1 MSTLWREIMNDI
13 IKMLDSHI
21 RFGTPVTTDFLK
33 TIRALLEDIENN
45 QVLPETKQ

>member
-1 MSTLWREIMNDI
+1 MNDI
-13 IKMLDSHI
+13 IRMLDSHI

-45 QVLPETKQ
+45 QVLPESKQ

>member
-1 MSTLWREIMNDI
+1 MNDI

-45 QVLPETKQ
+45 QVNTYETKNIHI

>member
-1 MSTLWREIMNDI
+1 MSTLWRETMNDI

-45 QVLPETKQ
+45 QVLPKDE

>member
-1 MSTLWREIMNDI
+1 MNDI

-33 TIRALLEDIENN
+33 TIKKLLEDIENK
-45 QVLPETKQ
+45 QVLPKDDA

>member
-1 MSTLWREIMNDI
+1 MNDI

-33 TIRALLEDIENN
+33 TIRALLEDIENKA
-45 QVLPETKQ
+45 LPKDE

>member
-1 MSTLWREIMNDI
+1 MNDI

-33 TIRALLEDIENN
+33 TIRALLENIEAKS
-45 QVLPETKQ
+45 VDKPVDKQSITR

>member
-1 MSTLWREIMNDI
+1 MNDI

-33 TIRALLEDIENN
+33 TIRALLEDIEAKSVDKPVGN
-45 QVLPETKQ
+45 LCIIR